1 MSAAA
6 KNIALVA
13 LGAAGA
19 VFAVKAIAKPTA
31 SQGIAGAVR
40 KQLDNYNDTVHPEQD
55 RRDTIFDRTKI
66 MNDVKTRKPWNM
78 TYAEKERV
86 AHEHE

>member
-1 MSAAA
+1 MTRFILS
-6 KNIALVA
+6 KTEGMLA
-13 LGAAGA
+13 LGGMFG
-19 VFAVKAIAKPTA
+19 VTN
-31 SQGIAGAVR
+31 
-40 KQLDNYNDTVHPEQD
+40 LTWC
-55 RRDTIFDRTKI
+55 RDTIFDRTKI